1 MDPIIDTIIR
11 GLAGFVILT
20 AFLILISNSTSRYAI
35 FFSLESLA
43 LAALVGFVAFATDL
57 THLYVMAALII
68 AAKVVI
74 VPWILNYTANRLHLA
89 EEREPFTNM
98 AFQVIVAGLLT
109 ILAFV
114 LVQPVLTQ
122 ATEITLELLPLSF
135 AIILIGFFTLAT
147 KKKANSQV
155 MGLLVMENGI
165 TLAGI
170 STTYGMP
177 ILVETIVLFDILAAI
192 VIMAIF
198 VYRIYQQFSSIDTT
212 KMNTLRDD

>member
-1 MDPIIDTIIR
+1 MDPIIDTVIR

-35 FFSLESLA
+35 FFSMESLA
-43 LAALVGFVAFATDL
+43 LGALVGAVAFATNL
-57 THLYVMAALII
+57 TLLYVMATLII
-68 AAKVVI
+68 VAKVII
-74 VPWILNYTANRLHLA
+74 VPWILKYTATRLHLA
-89 EEREPFTNM
+89 EEKEPFTNM

-114 LVQPVLTQ
+114 LVQPILSEVS
-122 ATEITLELLPLSF
+122 AITLELLPLSF

-147 KKKANSQV
+147 KRKANSQV

-165 TLAGI
+165 SLAGI

-177 ILVETIVLFDILAAI
+177 ILVEVVVLFDILAAI

-198 VYRIYQQFSSIDTT
+198 VYRIYQHFSSIDTT

>member
-1 MDPIIDTIIR
+1 MDPIIDTVIR
-11 GLAGFVILT
+11 GLAGWVILT
-20 AFLILISNSTSRYAI
+20 AFLILISNSTSRYAL
-35 FFSLESLA
+35 FFSLQSLS
-43 LAALVGFVAFATDL
+43 LGVLVGFVAFATGLD
-57 THLYVMAALII
+57 HLYVMAALII
-68 AAKVVI
+68 VAKVII
-74 VPWILNYTANRLHLA
+74 VPWILKYTVNRLHLA
-89 EEREPFTNM
+89 EDKEPYKNY

-114 LVQPVLTQ
+114 LVQPILNLASAIAQ
-122 ATEITLELLPLSF
+122 ELLPLSF

-165 TLAGI
+165 ALAGI

-177 ILVETIVLFDILAAI
+177 ILIETVVLFDILAAF

-198 VYRIYQQFSSIDTT
+198 LYRICHNFSSIDTIQ
-212 KMNTLRDD
+212 MNTLRE